1 MSLTYNQYS
10 TELAALCQFN
20 AADPFFTTNLPSTL
34 DYAQDRISRE
44 LNLLNTVV
52 SNTTLAL
59 TSGSRKLDIT
69 SATMNVMQDIN
80 LVTPAGT
87 TNPELGSRNPLTIA
101 SKEFLDWTYGSSVGS
116 AIPNYFAM
124 LTDTEIL
131 FGPWPDQNYTVELI
145 GSTRPLGLSN
155 TNQTT
160 WVSTYLPDL
169 LLAASMVFMAGAMKN
184 FGAQADDPK
193 MAVSWESQYTTLR
206 DSANVED
213 LRRKF
218 QSQGWTSEL
227 PSPLTPPRV

>member
-1 MSLTYNQYS
+1 MSLTYSQYVS
-10 TELAALCQFN
+10 ELQVLTQFN
-20 AADPFFTTNLPSTL
+20 ANDPNFMANLPSAL

-59 TSGSRKLDIT
+59 TAGSRNLDIT

-80 LVTPAGT
+80 LITPAGT
-87 TNPELGSRNPLTIA
+87 TNPEAGTRNPLVIA
-101 SKEFLDWTYGSSVGS
+101 SKEFLDWTYGSSTGS
-116 AIPNYFAM
+116 QLPTYFAM
-124 LTDTEIL
+124 LTDTMIL
-131 FGPWPDQNYTVELI
+131 FGPWPDQNYSVELI
-145 GSTRPLGLSN
+145 GTTRPAGLSETN
-155 TNQTT
+155 TTT

-169 LLAASMVFMAGAMKN
+169 LLAASMIFMSGFMKN
-184 FGAQADDPK
+184 FGAQSDDPK
-193 MAVSWESQYTTLR
+193 MAISWESQYTTLR